1 MGKQRKKFTGLE
13 ISLITVFILLVIVT
27 CVLIA
32 LLATGHSGFK
42 DFSPTCPDIPISERI
57 DCIPDQVA
65 TKDLCVLRG
74 CCWNPQNET
83 YLPWCYLSK
92 SHGYRMDGSR
102 KDNEAGFEATLTRLP
117 APSLFGGDIDT
128 LLLTAEYQT
137 KNRFRFKITD
147 PNNARYEVRP
157 QILKPFAGPVG
168 TSFDY
173 RVEVIENPFGI
184 KVIRNSNNKVLFNST
199 VGPLIYADQYL
210 QITTRVPSEN
220 VYGIGEHVHRQYR
233 HDFNWK
239 TWPIFTRDAVPIA
252 DMSNLYGAQPFFLC
266 LEDESGESFGVFFMN
281 ANAMDVVFQPTPA
294 ITFRT
299 IGGILDFYVFLGDT
313 PEQVVQQ
320 YVALIGL
327 PQMPSYWN
335 LGFQICRWNYTDLND
350 VKAVV
355 ERNRAAG
362 IPYDVQYTDID
373 YMEDSKDFTY
383 DTTDFAG
390 LPDFVADLHNHGQK
404 YVIILDPAISTGNRR
419 NNAPYETYLRGTAKD
434 VWIKDSNGVDP
445 LVGEVWPG
453 ESVFP
458 DFTNPAAVQWW
469 IEECRQFHTTIEFD
483 GLWVDMNEVSNFVK
497 GSKTGC
503 APNSLNYPPF
513 TPKILDGVMYSKTI
527 CMDAVQHWGKHYD
540 VHSLYGYSM
549 ANATEAALKDIFGN
563 KRSFL
568 LSRSTFSGAGSFTGH
583 WTGDN
588 AATWEDIKWSIQGML
603 EFSIF
608 GFAFIGADICGF
620 RENVSEELCRR
631 WLQLGAFYPFSR
643 NHNAATHDPKDPAYF
658 GKDSLLVNTTKH
670 YLNIRYTLLPYLY
683 TLFYNAHTKGTTVAR
698 PVLHE
703 FYSDKNTWVIDRQ
716 FLWGPGLLI
725 TPVLD
730 PGVDTVTAYIPDAV
744 WYEYET
750 GIKSPWRK
758 EYGQM
763 YLPADKLGLHLR
775 GGYIFPTQQP
785 ANTTVYSRVNP
796 MGLIVALDENQQAS
810 GELYWDDGES
820 RDVLSTGK
828 YLLYQFTVS
837 NRTLVMSP
845 SHNNY
850 QDSANLMFE
859 EIRILGLP
867 LEPTGV
873 TANSVTVPAS
883 NVNYNAGDQVA
894 HITGLQLRLGDTH
907 TITWNETFRESD
919 RIDCHPYPNAS
930 PDSCA
935 ALGCIWK
942 ETTPGIPF
950 CYYPPGY
957 GYTVNQVLYSSSG
970 LEANLGRNGASARHS
985 KATTSP
991 INTLRLEVKYH
1002 ENNMLQFKIYDY
1014 SNPRYEVPVPLNLPS
1029 TPASDPMNRLYDVS
1043 IQNNPFGIQVRRRS
1057 TGTVLWDSQLPG
1069 FIFSDMFIQIS
1080 TRLPSEY
1087 VYGFGETE
1095 HKQFRQE
1102 MDWKTWGMFARDQ
1115 PPGYQLNMY
1124 GVHPFY
1130 MGLEKDGNAHGV
1142 LLLNSNGMEVKLQ
1155 PTPALTYRTV
1165 GGILDFY
1172 MVLGPTP
1179 EQVVQEYTALIG
1191 RPVMPPYWGLGFQL
1205 CRYGYKS
1212 DADISDL
1219 YNKMKAAN
1227 IPYDIQYADIDYMVR
1242 QLDFTLSPNFAG
1254 LPTLI
1259 DRMKKDG
1266 MRFVIILDPA
1276 ISGNETN
1283 YPAYGRG
1290 LADNV
1295 FIRWPNNGDI
1305 LWGKV
1310 WPYYPHVTTVN
1321 TSLNFNQQVELYSA
1335 YVAFPDFFRN
1345 STAQWWKTEIQEFHT
1360 NPRQPNASIKFDGLW
1375 IDMNEPANF
1384 VNGAV
1389 NGCGTSDLNNPPYMP
1404 SLEDKGNGLNSK
1416 TLCMG
1421 SEQILPN
1428 GKPVLHYD
1436 VHNLYGWSQTKPTYD
1451 ALHSVTGERG
1461 IVISRST
1468 YPSSGKWAGHW
1479 LGDNYSRWNDIAKSI
1494 IGLMEFS
1501 LFGMSY
1507 VGADICGFIDNTTYE
1522 LCTRWM
1528 QLGAF
1533 YPYSRN
1539 HNGLGTVRQD
1549 PVAFDQAF
1557 EDMSRKVLNIRYTL
1571 LPYLYALMYEA
1582 HAYGSTVSRPLLN
1595 EFTDDQQTWGISEQF
1610 LWGPALLI
1618 SPVLKENATTVD
1630 AYFPDARWYDYYTDK
1645 DVGVRKTS
1653 HLLSAPLDHINLHIR
1668 GGYIIPWQLPAVNT
1682 KASRKNPMGLT
1693 VALDDNGAAHGLLY
1707 WDDGTK
1713 IDAYE
1718 DGIYLLHTFNASQSA
1733 LDISVAHSG
1742 YVDPNNLKFAEIKIL
1757 GVESSFSPRVVVFQ
1771 YGQVIQSPHSSTYDF
1786 TNKVL
1791 NITGLQLALGQ
1802 AYSLTWTQRPE
1813 ESLANNER
1821 FDCHPYPEP
1830 SQASCESRGCIWE
1843 ISSVPGVPLC
1853 YYPMKYGYSVSNTEA
1868 HPSGISAQL
1877 NRNTS
1882 IPNPYGPLSPAIDVL
1897 SLNVTFHSDNMLQ
1910 FKINDPSGR
1919 RYEVPVPLSTP
1930 SIPTITTNRLY
1941 DVKIV
1946 NEPFGIQIIR
1956 KNTGTVIWDSQVPGF
1971 TFSDMFIQISTRL
1984 PSQYVYGF
1992 GETEHTQYRRDM
2004 NWQTWGMFTHD
2015 QPPGYKLNSY
2025 GFHPF
2030 YMGLENDGNAHGVL
2044 LLNSNA
2050 MDVTFQPTPALT
2062 YRTIGGILDFYIVLG
2077 PTPEQVVQQYTKL
2090 IGRPVMPPYWAL
2102 GFQLCRY
2109 GYQNDSEVSQVYHD
2123 MKAAKIPYD
2132 VQYTDI
2138 DYMERQLDFT
2148 LSPDFQ
2154 GLPALVNEIHADG
2167 GRFII
2172 ILDPAISGNETTP
2185 YETFTQGLAEDVF
2198 ITWPN
2203 STDIPWAKVWPD
2215 YPNIEI
2221 DKNKDF
2227 EYQVE
2232 HYRAYVAFPDFFRNS
2247 TRQWWQR
2254 EIENYYNKTLK
2265 FDGLWTDMNEPSNF
2279 IDGAIGGCRDY
2290 NLNHPPYMPD
2300 LALRGRGLDMVTT
2313 CMGAEQQLPDGTAV
2327 SHYNVHNLYGWS
2339 QAEPTF
2345 YALRNATKERGIVIT
2360 RSTYPSSGKWA
2371 GHWLGDN
2378 FARWDQLEKSIIGI
2392 MEYSIFGIS
2401 YCGADICGFFNDT
2414 TYEMCARW
2422 MELGAF
2428 YTFSRNHNV
2437 MGTMRQDPVSFNETF
2452 INISRNVLSIRYRL
2466 LPYLY
2471 TLMHLAHSKGSTVAR
2486 PLLHEFVYEKETWDI
2501 YKQFMWGS
2509 ALLIS
2514 PVLDEGA
2521 VTVNAYI
2528 PSARW
2533 YDYYTG
2539 KYIGVRKQFKEL
2551 PAPLDHINLHIR
2563 GGYIIPWQ
2571 EPNITTTASRLN
2583 PLGLTVALDDRGNAQ
2598 GQLFWDDGVGIDT
2611 YEEGKYYFATFQVT
2625 LNVLNV
2631 YVDHN
2636 NYLSDSVPLKFGHLH
2651 IWGLTASSATN
2662 VTVTYDGHTEYVTPE
2677 YSSEN
2682 QILKADFTGKNYLLH
2697 KLQQLKWTIST

>member
-13 ISLITVFILLVIVT
+13 ISLITLFILLVIVT
-27 CVLIA
+27 CVLIG
-32 LLATGHSGFK
+32 LSATGHSGVQV
-42 DFSPTCPDIPISERI
+42 DFSPTCPDTPITERI

-65 TKDLCVLRG
+65 SKDLCALRG

-83 YLPWCYLSK
+83 NIPWCYFSS
-92 SHGYRMDGSR
+92 SHGYQMDGSQR
-102 KDNEAGFEATLTRLP
+102 DKQAGFEATLTMLS
-117 APSLFGGDIDT
+117 APSLFGGDIST

-147 PNNARYEVRP
+147 PNNARYEVP
-157 QILKPFAGPVG
+157 PEILNPFTGSVDTALN
-168 TSFDY
+168 Y
-173 RVEVIENPFGI
+173 KVELTQNPFGI
-184 KVIRNSNNKVLFNST
+184 KVIRNSNQKVLFDSSI
-199 VGPLIYADQYL
+199 GPLMYADQYL
-210 QITTRVPSEN
+210 QITTRVPSQN
-220 VYGIGEHVHRQYR
+220 VYGIGEQIHRQYR

-239 TWPIFTRDAVPIA
+239 TWPIFTRDALPSG
-252 DMSNLYGAQPFFLC
+252 DMSNLYGAHPFFLC
-266 LEDESGESFGVFFMN
+266 LEDESGKSFGVFLMN
-281 ANAMDVVFQPTPA
+281 TNAMDVVFQPAPA
-294 ITFRT
+294 ITYRT
-299 IGGILDFYVFLGDT
+299 IGGILDFYIFLGDT
-313 PEQVVQQ
+313 PEQVVQE
-320 YVALIGL
+320 YISLIGL
-327 PQMPSYWN
+327 PRMPSYWN
-335 LGFQICRWNYTDLND
+335 LGFQICRWNYSDINDL
-350 VKAVV
+350 KAVI

-373 YMEDSKDFTY
+373 YMEDTKDFTY
-383 DTTDFAG
+383 DKIGFAG
-390 LPDFVADLHNHGQK
+390 LPELVADLHSHGQK
-404 YVIILDPAISTGNRR
+404 YVIILDPAISTKPLRDNTPYGTYQRGN
-419 NNAPYETYLRGTAKD
+419 AKD
-434 VWIKDSNGVDP
+434 VWVKDAQGVEP
-445 LVGEVWPG
+445 LIGEVWPG
-453 ESVFP
+453 EAVFP
-458 DFTNPAAVQWW
+458 DFTKPAAVEWW
-469 IEECRQFHTTIEFD
+469 VEECRLFHNTIQFD

-503 APNSLNYPPF
+503 APNNLNYPPF
-513 TPKILDGVMYSKTI
+513 TPKILDGVMYSKTL

-540 VHSLYGYSM
+540 VHSLYGHSM
-549 ANATEAALKDIFGN
+549 ANATDVALRSIFGN
-563 KRSFL
+563 RRSFL
-568 LSRSTFSGAGSFTGH
+568 LSRSTFAGSGRITGH

-588 AATWEDIKWSIQGML
+588 FATWDNMKWSIQGIL
-603 EFSIF
+603 EFGLF
-608 GFAFIGADICGF
+608 GFPFIGSDICGF
-620 RENVSEELCRR
+620 LDNVSEELCRR

-643 NHNAATHDPKDPAYF
+643 NHNNEMNEPKDPAYF
-658 GKDSLLVNTTKH
+658 GKDSLLVNSTKH

-683 TLFYNAHTKGTTVAR
+683 TLFYNAQIKGSTVAR

-703 FYSDKNTWVIDRQ
+703 FYTDQNTWDIDKQ
-716 FLWGPGLLI
+716 FLWGSGLLI

-730 PGVDTVTAYIPDAV
+730 PGVDRVTAYMPDAV
-744 WYEYET
+744 WYDYET
-750 GIKSPWRK
+750 GIQSPWRK
-758 EYGQM
+758 QHCEM
-763 YLPADKLGLHLR
+763 YLPADKIGLHLR
-775 GGYIFPTQQP
+775 GGYVFPTQQP
-785 ANTTVYSRVNP
+785 ANTTVYSRVKP
-796 MGLIVALDENQQAS
+796 MGLIIALDDNQQAN

-820 RDVLSTGK
+820 RDAYSSGN
-828 YLLYQFTVS
+828 YLHYQFTVKDG
-837 NRTLVMSP
+837 TLVMNP
-845 SHNNY
+845 IHNTYRDPN
-850 QDSANLMFE
+850 NIVFE
-859 EIRILGLP
+859 EIKILGLP

-873 TANSVTVPAS
+873 TANTNAVPTNSVS
-883 NVNYNAGDQVA
+883 YNAADKVA
-894 HITGLQLRLGDTH
+894 HITGLQLRVGDQH
-907 TITWNETFRESD
+907 TIKWNQNAREID
-919 RIDCHPYPNAS
+919 RFDCHPYPNPS
-930 PDSCA
+930 QSSCEG
-935 ALGCIWK
+935 LGCTWQ
-942 ETTPGIPF
+942 TSNTPGVPPCF
-950 CYYPPGY
+950 YPPNY
-957 GYTVNQVLYSSSG
+957 GYTVNQVQYSSSG
-970 LEANLGRNGASARHS
+970 LVATLGNHVQS
-985 KATTSP
+985 KATISP

-1014 SNPRYEVPVPLNLPS
+1014 SNPRYEVPVPLNLPN
-1029 TPASDPMNRLYDVS
+1029 TPASDPVNRLYDVS
-1043 IQNNPFGIQVRRRS
+1043 IQNNPFGIQVRRKS
-1057 TGTVLWDSQLPG
+1057 TGTVLWDSQLPD

-1095 HKQFRQE
+1095 HSQFRQE

-1115 PPGYQLNMY
+1115 SPEYQKNTY

-1130 MGLEKDGNAHGV
+1130 MALEKDANAHGV

-1212 DADISDL
+1212 DAEISNL
-1219 YNKMKAAN
+1219 YNKMKEAN
-1227 IPYDIQYADIDYMVR
+1227 IPYDIQYADIDYMER

-1276 ISGNETN
+1276 ISGNETKP
-1283 YPAYGRG
+1283 YPAYERG
-1290 LADNV
+1290 LQNNV

-1305 LWGKV
+1305 VWGKV
-1310 WPYYPHVTTVN
+1310 WPYYPNVTTVN
-1321 TSLNFNQQVELYSA
+1321 TSLSWDEQVKLYAA
-1335 YVAFPDFFRN
+1335 YAAFPDFFRN
-1345 STAQWWKTEIQEFHT
+1345 ETIQWWKTEIQEFHT
-1360 NPRQPNASIKFDGLW
+1360 NPRQPNTSIKFDGLW

-1389 NGCGTSDLNNPPYMP
+1389 DGCRTSDLNNPPYMP
-1404 SLEDKGNGLNSK
+1404 ELVDKGIGLNAK

-1428 GKPVLHYD
+1428 GKPVRHYD
-1436 VHNLYGWSQTKPTYD
+1436 VHNLYGWSETKPTYD

-1479 LGDNYSRWNDIAKSI
+1479 LGDNFSRWSNLATSV
-1494 IGLMEFS
+1494 IGLLEFS
-1501 LFGMSY
+1501 LFGFSY
-1507 VGADICGFIDNTTYE
+1507 VGADICGFNEHTNYE
-1522 LCTRWM
+1522 MCIRWM

-1539 HNGLGTVRQD
+1539 HNGLGSMIQD
-1549 PVAFDQAF
+1549 PVSFNRTF

-1571 LPYLYALMYEA
+1571 LPYLYTLMYEA
-1582 HAYGSTVSRPLLN
+1582 HAHGSTVSRPLLN
-1595 EFTDDQQTWGISEQF
+1595 EFTNDQKTWDIYKQF
-1610 LWGPALLI
+1610 LWGPALLV
-1618 SPVLKENATTVD
+1618 SPVLEEGQRELD
-1630 AYFPDARWYDYYTDK
+1630 AYFPDVRWYDYYTDTDIEQRNLTK
-1645 DVGVRKTS
+1645 R
-1653 HLLSAPLDHINLHIR
+1653 LQAPLDHINLHIR
-1668 GGYIIPWQLPAVNT
+1668 GGYIIPWQLPAANT

-1693 VALDDNGAAHGLLY
+1693 VALDDNGAAQGLLY

-1718 DGIYLLHTFNASQSA
+1718 NGVYLLHTFNASQRA
-1733 LDISVAHSG
+1733 LDINVAHSG
-1742 YVDPNNLKFAEIKIL
+1742 YFDSNNLKFAEIKIL
-1757 GVESSFSPRVVVFQ
+1757 GIESSFAPRVIVYQ
-1771 YGQVIQSPHSSTYDF
+1771 YGQVIQSNHTSTYNF
-1786 TNKVL
+1786 TTKVL
-1791 NITGLQLALGQ
+1791 HIKDLQLGLGL
-1802 AYSLTWTQRPE
+1802 AYSLTWGQPPE
-1813 ESLANNER
+1813 DSLSENER
-1821 FDCHPYPEP
+1821 FNCHPYPEP
-1830 SQASCESRGCIWE
+1830 SQASCEQRGCIWE

-1853 YYPMKYGYSVSNTEA
+1853 YYPMNYGYSVSNIVE
-1868 HPSGISAQL
+1868 HSSGFSADL
-1877 NRNTS
+1877 HRNTS
-1882 IPNPYGPLSPAIDVL
+1882 IPIPYPTSPAVDTL
-1897 SLNVTFHSDNMLQ
+1897 SLEVTFHSDNMLQ
-1910 FKINDPSGR
+1910 FKIKDPNSK

-1930 SIPTITTNRLY
+1930 SSPTITKRLY
-1941 DVKIV
+1941 DVNIV

-1971 TFSDMFIQISTRL
+1971 TFTDMFIQISTRL

-1992 GETEHTQYRRDM
+1992 GEVEHTQYRRDM

-2030 YMGLENDGNAHGVL
+2030 YMGLENEGNAHGVL

-2062 YRTIGGILDFYIVLG
+2062 YRTIGGILDFYMVLG

-2109 GYQNDSEVSQVYHD
+2109 GYQNDSEVAEVYHA
-2123 MKAAKIPYD
+2123 MKASQIPYD

-2154 GLPALVNEIHADG
+2154 GLPALVDEIHSDG

-2172 ILDPAISGNETTP
+2172 ILDPAISGNESASYT
-2185 YETFTQGLAEDVF
+2185 TFTEGLAEEVF
-2198 ITWPN
+2198 MTWPD
-2203 STDIPWAKVWPD
+2203 SKEIPWAKVWPD
-2215 YPNIEI
+2215 YPNITI
-2221 DKNKDF
+2221 DKHADF

-2232 HYRAYVAFPDFFRNS
+2232 HYRAYVAFPDYFRNS
-2247 TRQWWQR
+2247 TARWWQR
-2254 EIENYYNKTLK
+2254 EIEKYYNNTLK

-2279 IDGAIGGCRDY
+2279 IDGAIGGCR
-2290 NLNHPPYMPD
+2290 NRTLNHPPYMPD

-2313 CMGAEQQLPDGTAV
+2313 CMGAEQQLPDGTPV

-2339 QAEPTF
+2339 QAEST
-2345 YALRNATKERGIVIT
+2345 YYGMRNATKERGIIIT

-2378 FARWDQLEKSIIGI
+2378 FARWDQLDKSIIGI
-2392 MEYSIFGIS
+2392 MEYSLFGIS

-2414 TYEMCARW
+2414 TYELCTRW
-2422 MELGAF
+2422 MQLGAF

-2437 MGTMRQDPVSFNETF
+2437 LETMRQDPVSFDEKFVNM
-2452 INISRNVLSIRYRL
+2452 SRDVLSIRYRL

-2471 TLMHLAHSKGSTVAR
+2471 TLMHLAHATGSTVSR

-2501 YKQFMWGS
+2501 YKQFMWGP

-2521 VTVNAYI
+2521 VSVNAYI
-2528 PSARW
+2528 PNARW
-2533 YDYYTG
+2533 YDYHTG
-2539 KYIGVRKQFKEL
+2539 EYIGVRKQFKLL
-2551 PAPLDHINLHIR
+2551 PAPLEHINLHIR
-2563 GGYIIPWQ
+2563 GGHIIPWQ
-2571 EPNITTTASRLN
+2571 EPNTTTTTSRLN
-2583 PLGLTVALDDRGNAQ
+2583 PLGLTIALDDRGNAQ

-2611 YEEGKYYFATFQVT
+2611 YEGGKYYYATFQVT
-2625 LNVLNV
+2625 LNALNV

-2636 NYLSDSVPLKFGHLH
+2636 NYLSDSVPLQFGYLH
-2651 IWGLTASSATN
+2651 IWGLAATTATN
-2662 VTVTYDGHTEYVTPE
+2662 VTITYDGHPDFVIPAYDPE
-2677 YSSEN
+2677 S
-2682 QILKADFTGKNYLLH
+2682 QILKADFTSKDFLLH
-2697 KLQQLKWTIST
+2697 KVQQLKWTIST

>member
-1 MGKQRKKFTGLE
+1 MGKEKKKFTGLE
-13 ISLITVFILLVIVT
+13 ISLITVFLLLVIVT
-27 CVLIA
+27 CVLIG
-32 LLATGHSGFK
+32 LLATGNSGLK
-42 DFSPTCPDIPISERI
+42 DFSPTCPEISVNERI

-74 CCWNPQNET
+74 CCWNPHNET
-83 YLPWCYLSK
+83 YIPWCYLSN
-92 SHGYRMDGSR
+92 SHGYQVDGSQ
-102 KDNEAGFEATLTRLP
+102 KENQAGFEARLTKLP
-117 APSLFGGDIDT
+117 APSLFGGDIDN
-128 LLLTAEYQT
+128 LQLTAQYQT

-147 PNNARYEVRP
+147 PNHERYEVRP
-157 QILKPFAGPVG
+157 EILNPFAGTVDS
-168 TSFDY
+168 TFNY
-173 RVEVIENPFGI
+173 RVELTDNPFGI
-184 KVIRNSNNKVLFNST
+184 KVIRNSNNKVLFDST

-210 QITTRVPSEN
+210 QFTTRVPSEN
-220 VYGIGEHVHRQYR
+220 VYGIGEQIHRQYR

-239 TWPIFTRDAVPIA
+239 TWPIFTRDALPTG
-252 DMSNLYGAQPFFLC
+252 DMSNLYGAHPFFLC
-266 LEDESGESFGVFFMN
+266 LEDESGKSFGVFLMN
-281 ANAMDVVFQPTPA
+281 TNAMDVVFQPAPA
-294 ITFRT
+294 ITYRT

-313 PEQVVQQ
+313 PEQVVQE
-320 YVALIGL
+320 YASLIGL
-327 PQMPSYWN
+327 PRMPSYWN

-350 VKAVV
+350 LRAVV
-355 ERNRAAG
+355 QRNREAG

-373 YMEDSKDFTY
+373 YMEDTKDFTY
-383 DTTDFAG
+383 DTIDFAG
-390 LPDFVADLHNHGQK
+390 LPEFVADLHNHGQK
-404 YVIILDPAISTGNRR
+404 YVIILDPAISTGSRR
-419 NNAPYETYLRGTAKD
+419 NNAPYETYRRGQAKD
-434 VWIKDSNGVDP
+434 VWIKDPQGTAP
-445 LVGEVWPG
+445 LIGEVWPG

-458 DFTNPAAVQWW
+458 DFTNPAAVEWW
-469 IEECRQFHTTIEFD
+469 VEECRLFHETIEYD

-497 GSKTGC
+497 GSKIGC
-503 APNSLNYPPF
+503 TPNSLNYPPF
-513 TPKILDGVMYSKTI
+513 TPKILDGVMYSKTL

-549 ANATEAALKDIFGN
+549 ADATDVALKATLGN

-568 LSRSTFSGAGSFTGH
+568 LSRSTFAGAGRFTGH

-588 AATWEDIKWSIQGML
+588 FATWDNMKWSIQGIL
-603 EFSIF
+603 EFGLF
-608 GFAFIGADICGF
+608 GFPFIGSDICGF
-620 RENVSEELCRR
+620 IDNVSEELCRR

-643 NHNAATHDPKDPAYF
+643 NHNGDANEPKDPAYF
-658 GKDSLLVNTTKH
+658 GKNSLLVNSTKH

-698 PVLHE
+698 AVLHE
-703 FYSDKNTWVIDRQ
+703 FYSDNNTWSIDRQ
-716 FLWGPGLLI
+716 FLWGSGLLI

-730 PGVDTVTAYIPDAV
+730 EGKVTVSAYMPDAV

-758 EYGQM
+758 QHCEM
-763 YLPADKLGLHLR
+763 YLPGDKIGLHLR

-796 MGLIVALDENQQAS
+796 MGLIIALDDNQQAQ

-820 RDVLSTGK
+820 RDALSSGN

-837 NRTLVMSP
+837 DGTLLMNPV
-845 SHNNY
+845 HKTY
-850 QDSANLMFE
+850 QDPNSIMFE

-867 LEPTGV
+867 LKPTE
-873 TANSVTVPAS
+873 VTVNS
-883 NVNYNAGDQVA
+883 NPLNISLVSYNAADKVA
-894 HITGLQLRLGDTH
+894 HITGFQLKVGDQH
-907 TITWNETFRESD
+907 TIKWNQVVSEID
-919 RIDCHPYPNAS
+919 RFDCHPYPDATQS
-930 PDSCA
+930 SCE
-935 ALGCIWK
+935 ALGCTWQS
-942 ETTPGIPF
+942 TSNPGIPHCF
-950 CYYPPGY
+950 YPPNY
-957 GYTVNQVLYSSSG
+957 GYTVEQVLYSASG
-970 LEANLGRNGASARHS
+970 LVANLGRPITSTRHA
-985 KATTSP
+985 KATITP

-1014 SNPRYEVPVPLNLPS
+1014 SNERYEVPVPLNLPS
-1029 TPASDPMNRLYDVS
+1029 TPASDPVNRLYDVS

-1069 FIFSDMFIQIS
+1069 FIFSDMFIQIA

-1095 HKQFRQE
+1095 HAYFHQD

-1115 PPGYQLNMY
+1115 SPEYQKNTY

-1142 LLLNSNGMEVKLQ
+1142 LLLNSNGMEVKFQ

-1212 DADISDL
+1212 DAEISDL
-1219 YNKMKAAN
+1219 YNKMKEAN
-1227 IPYDIQYADIDYMVR
+1227 IPYDIQYADIDYMER
-1242 QLDFTLSPNFAG
+1242 RLDFTLSPSFAG

-1276 ISGNETN
+1276 ISGNEQN
-1283 YPAYGRG
+1283 YPAYSRG

-1305 LWGKV
+1305 VWGKV
-1310 WPYYPHVTTVN
+1310 WPYYPNVTTVN
-1321 TSLNFNQQVELYSA
+1321 TSLPFEQQVELYA
-1335 YVAFPDFFRN
+1335 ADVAFPDFFRN
-1345 STAQWWKTEIQEFHT
+1345 STAQWWKTEIQEVHT
-1360 NPRQPNASIKFDGLW
+1360 NPRQPNTSIKFDGLW

-1384 VNGAV
+1384 VNGAI
-1389 NGCGTSDLNNPPYMP
+1389 NGCGTSDLNDPPYMP
-1404 SLEDKGNGLNSK
+1404 NLASKEQGLNYK

-1428 GKPVLHYD
+1428 GKPVRHYD
-1436 VHNLYGWSQTKPTYD
+1436 VHNLYGWSETKPTYD

-1479 LGDNYSRWNDIAKSI
+1479 LGDNYSRWSNLATSI
-1494 IGLMEFS
+1494 IGLLEFS

-1507 VGADICGFIDNTTYE
+1507 VGADICGFNEHTTYE
-1522 LCTRWM
+1522 MCSRWM

-1539 HNGLGTVRQD
+1539 HNGLGSQIQD
-1549 PVAFDQAF
+1549 PVSFDKAF
-1557 EDMSRKVLNIRYTL
+1557 EEMSRNVLNTRYTL
-1571 LPYLYALMYEA
+1571 LPYLYTLMYEA
-1582 HAYGSTVSRPLLN
+1582 HAHGSTVSRPLLN
-1595 EFTDDQQTWGISEQF
+1595 EFTNDPETWNVDKQF

-1618 SPVLKENATTVD
+1618 SPVLQEGQTELD
-1630 AYFPDARWYDYYTDK
+1630 AYFPDARWYDYYTDT
-1645 DVGVRKTS
+1645 DIGQRK
-1653 HLLSAPLDHINLHIR
+1653 LIKRLQAPMDHINLHLR
-1668 GGYIIPWQLPAVNT
+1668 GGYIIPWQLPALNT

-1693 VALDDNGAAHGLLY
+1693 VALDDNGAAQGLLY

-1718 DGIYLLHTFNASQSA
+1718 NGIYLLHTFNASQSA
-1733 LDISVAHSG
+1733 LDISMAHLG
-1742 YVDPNNLKFAEIKIL
+1742 YHDPNNLKFTEIKIL
-1757 GVESSFSPRVVVFQ
+1757 GVDSSFSPRVIVYQ
-1771 YGQVIQSPHSSTYDF
+1771 YGQEIQSDHTSTYNF
-1786 TNKVL
+1786 TTKVL
-1791 NITGLQLALGQ
+1791 HIKDLQLNLRQ
-1802 AYSLTWTQRPE
+1802 TYSLTWGQPPE
-1813 ESLANNER
+1813 ERLPEDER
-1821 FDCHPYPEP
+1821 FNCHPYPEP
-1830 SQASCESRGCIWE
+1830 SQASCEARGCIWE

-1853 YYPMKYGYSVSNTEA
+1853 YYPMNYGYTVSNLVESPNGT
-1868 HPSGISAQL
+1868 SANL
-1877 NRNTS
+1877 HRNTS
-1882 IPNPYGPLSPAIDVL
+1882 IPNPYDNSPAVDLL
-1897 SLNVTFHSDNMLQ
+1897 SLDVIFHTDNMLQ
-1910 FKINDPSGR
+1910 FKIKDPNNQ

-1930 SIPTITTNRLY
+1930 STPTVTSGRLY

-1956 KNTGTVIWDSQVPGF
+1956 RSTGTTIWDSHVPGF

-2030 YMGLENDGNAHGVL
+2030 YMGLENEGNAHGVL

-2062 YRTIGGILDFYIVLG
+2062 YRTIGGILDFYMVLG
-2077 PTPEQVVQQYTKL
+2077 PTPEQVVHQYTKL

-2109 GYQNDSEVSQVYHD
+2109 GYQNDSEVAEVYSA
-2123 MKAAKIPYD
+2123 MKESKIPYD

-2148 LSPDFQ
+2148 LSPHFQ
-2154 GLPALVNEIHADG
+2154 GLPALVDQIHNDSR
-2167 GRFII
+2167 RFII
-2172 ILDPAISGNETTP
+2172 ILDPAISGNETAP
-2185 YETFTQGLAEDVF
+2185 YPAFTDGLAEDVF
-2198 ITWPN
+2198 ITWPG
-2203 STDIPWAKVWPD
+2203 TKEIPWAKVWPD

-2221 DKNKDF
+2221 DKNADF
-2227 EYQVE
+2227 DYQIE

-2247 TRQWWQR
+2247 TKQWWQR
-2254 EIENYYNKTLK
+2254 EIENYYNNTLK

-2279 IDGAIGGCRDY
+2279 IDGAIGGCRDHL
-2290 NLNHPPYMPD
+2290 LNHPPYMPD

-2313 CMGAEQQLPDGTAV
+2313 CMGAEQQLPDGTPV

-2339 QAEPTF
+2339 QAEPT
-2345 YALRNATKERGIVIT
+2345 YYGMRNATKERGIIIT

-2422 MELGAF
+2422 MQLGAF

-2437 MGTMRQDPVSFNETF
+2437 MGTMKQDPVSFDEKF
-2452 INISRNVLSIRYRL
+2452 INISRDVFSIRYRL

-2471 TLMHLAHSKGSTVAR
+2471 TLMHLAHVKGSTVAR
-2486 PLLHEFVYEKETWDI
+2486 PLLHEFVYERETWDI
-2501 YKQFMWGS
+2501 YKQFMWGP

-2514 PVLDEGA
+2514 PVLDDGA
-2521 VTVNAYI
+2521 RSVNAYI
-2528 PSARW
+2528 PGARW
-2533 YDYYTG
+2533 YNYHTG
-2539 KYIGVRKQFKEL
+2539 EYIGVRKLFKVF
-2551 PAPLDHINLHIR
+2551 PAPLDYINLHIR

-2571 EPNITTTASRLN
+2571 EPETTTAYSRLN
-2583 PLGLTVALDDRGNAQ
+2583 PMGLTVALDDQGNAQ

-2611 YEEGKYYFATFQVT
+2611 YEEGKYYYATLQVS
-2625 LNVLNV
+2625 LNALNV

-2636 NYLSDSVPLKFGHLH
+2636 NYLDDSVPLQFGHLH
-2651 IWGLTASSATN
+2651 IWGLAATSATN
-2662 VTVTYDGHTEYVTPE
+2662 VTITYDGRTEYVIPE
-2677 YSSEN
+2677 YN
-2682 QILKADFTGKNYLLH
+2682 PVTQILKADFTAQNYLLH
-2697 KLQQLKWTIST
+2697 KVQQLKWTIST